1 MTFPKAAAA
10 LLSVATVVALSAC
23 VSPAGGARDGGVVVA
38 TQAPPAGL
46 DFTSIGGAAAPQA
59 LMSNV
64 YETLVR
70 IDASGTPQPLLA
82 ESWEESPDATEY
94 TFHLRDDVTFSNGKP
109 FTADD
114 AAFSIDYV
122 RTRWTNALK
131 AQMDPVAQVEVV
143 DERTLRVRLARASNS
158 WLWSMGT
165 LTGAMMT
172 PDSIPRLATDP
183 LGTGPYTLERFDV
196 GEAVSFRARDDY
208 WGGEV
213 EHDATIRYFD
223 DSTAA
228 VNALRV
234 GDADVVWAMQAPQ
247 LLDTLPPDIAV
258 EVGTT
263 NAEVLLSMN
272 NREAP
277 FDDPAVR
284 QAVAHAIDRDAIN
297 QVVYNSMGTDTGGA
311 PVPPTDPWFTGRDY
325 YPFDPAKARELLA
338 GRTPEVTIT
347 VPNLP
352 YAQTASELI
361 FSQLRDTGFHV
372 TLETVEFPAVWL
384 GQVLRG
390 HAYQASLVAH
400 VEPRDI
406 PMLFGNPD
414 YYLGYDS
421 AQARELIAAAEV
433 GDQAVNMEA
442 AVDVIMA
449 DAGAL
454 TLLNAPNIVLLA
466 PGVSGVDPN
475 VVTDGLALAEVQK

>member
-1 MTFPKAAAA
+1 
-10 LLSVATVVALSAC
+10 
-23 VSPAGGARDGGVVVA
+23 
-38 TQAPPAGL
+38 
-46 DFTSIGGAAAPQA
+46 
-59 LMSNV
+59 
-64 YETLVR
+64 
-70 IDASGTPQPLLA
+70 
-82 ESWEESPDATEY
+82 Y

-247 LLDTLPPDIAV
+247 LLD
-258 EVGTT
+258 
-263 NAEVLLSMN
+263 
-272 NREAP
+272 
-277 FDDPAVR
+277 
-284 QAVAHAIDRDAIN
+284 
-297 QVVYNSMGTDTGGA
+297 
-311 PVPPTDPWFTGRDY
+311 
-325 YPFDPAKARELLA
+325 
-338 GRTPEVTIT
+338 
-347 VPNLP
+347 
-352 YAQTASELI
+352 
-361 FSQLRDTGFHV
+361 
-372 TLETVEFPAVWL
+372 
-384 GQVLRG
+384 
-390 HAYQASLVAH
+390 
-400 VEPRDI
+400 
-406 PMLFGNPD
+406 
-414 YYLGYDS
+414 
-421 AQARELIAAAEV
+421 
-433 GDQAVNMEA
+433 
-442 AVDVIMA
+442 
-449 DAGAL
+449 
-454 TLLNAPNIVLLA
+454 
-466 PGVSGVDPN
+466 
-475 VVTDGLALAEVQK
+475 